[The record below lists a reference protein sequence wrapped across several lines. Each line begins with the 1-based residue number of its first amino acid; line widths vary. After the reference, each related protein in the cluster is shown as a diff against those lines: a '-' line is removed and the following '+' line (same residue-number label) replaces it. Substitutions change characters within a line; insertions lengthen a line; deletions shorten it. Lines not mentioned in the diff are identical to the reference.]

1 MTLLS
6 DQVRKD
12 MKYVLEAEKS
22 LLESTDLIS
31 ILNIPLN
38 IILPKL
44 TVENLKLVANSHKLR
59 IQSKMKSQELQTIIN
74 EHMCENC
81 ESYVYISQCI
91 KNENKSD
98 KCKASLLK
106 ATKKYQTKNS
116 ELYRVTH
123 LESVKKYQI
132 KNPETFKISN
142 LESVKK
148 HQKKMNYI
156 KLHIWN

>member
-44 TVENLKLVANSHKLR
+44 TVENLKLVAKSHKLKTP
-59 IQSKMKSQELQTIIN
+59 SKMKREELQAIIN
-74 EHMCENC
+74 GHMCENC
-81 ESYVYISQCI
+81 ESYVYIFQCI
-91 KNENKSD
+91 KNESKSD
-98 KCKASLLK
+98 KHKADLLK

-116 ELYRVTH
+116 ELYKSKNLKSVKTYKSKNHDLYKATH
-123 LESVKKYQI
+123 LKSVKK
-132 KNPETFKISN
+132 N
-142 LESVKK
+142 
-148 HQKKMNYI
+148 QKKI
-156 KLHIWN
+156 ETISHLSL